1 MRKIILVFLVINICT
16 VGYTQVLK
24 GTVVDSKTHQVI
36 RLASVY
42 FNGTFVGTSSDQHGR
57 FELDVSKNSS
67 MPLTVSAIGYYSVTL
82 DDYATDKRLE
92 VQLQPK
98 DYGLQEVVTH
108 TKSLKSRRQ
117 RNLRIFK
124 DEFLGTTINSGIC
137 VILNESDITFNYNS
151 DKDTLKAFASK
162 PLEIDNKALGYKVTY
177 YLDKFEHY
185 KRQNSTFF
193 RGNII
198 FTEDIASQLNPRHI
212 EENRRNAYLGSRMH
226 FFRILWSKDDLN
238 AKGFVVRKNTFDD
251 LKSKDVVI
259 EYNDNKFLKGNQKL
273 YVSYGRNVSYINFL
287 KDYVY
292 FDKTGYFDP
301 TGINWQGAMGEQ
313 RVGDWLPNEYWPIQ

>member
-1 MRKIILVFLVINICT
+1 MKKIILIFLIINICT
-16 VGYTQVLK
+16 VAYSQILK
-24 GTVVDSKTHQVI
+24 GTVADSKTRMPI
-36 RLASVY
+36 GFASVY
-42 FNGTFVGTSSDQHGR
+42 FNGTFVGANSDQQGH

-82 DDYATDKRLE
+82 DAYSTNELLK
-92 VQLQPK
+92 VQLEPK
-98 DYGLQEVVTH
+98 DYGLQGVVTQ
-108 TKSLKSRRQ
+108 TKSLKKKRQ

-124 DEFLGTTINSGIC
+124 DEFLGTTFNSGIC
-137 VILNESDITFNYNS
+137 TILNESDITFNYNS

-198 FTEDIASQLNPRHI
+198 FTEDVASKVNPKHI
-212 EENRRNAYLGSRMH
+212 EENRRNTYLGSRMH
-226 FFRILWSKDDLN
+226 FFRTLWLDSLQ
-238 AKGFVVRKNTFDD
+238 AKGFVVRKNTFDE
-251 LKSKDVVI
+251 LKSKNVVI
-259 EYNDNKFLKGNQKL
+259 EYNDNKFLKSNQKL
-273 YVSYGRNVSYINFL
+273 SVSYGRSISYINFL

-301 TGINWQGAMGEQ
+301 TGINWQGAMADQ
-313 RVGDWLPNEYWPIQ
+313 RVADWLPNEYWP